1 MSTPTLKI
9 LHEWT
14 ITLERTVDETTDEI
28 RNGQTVK
35 VTAPVKKAV
44 STRMALKQ
52 PTRRELRAAELF
64 YGKRFNWYLNEGFL
78 PSSILTNKHLNL
90 TGGIISDKD
99 RDRIDTLRSRSVAIE
114 NDLVRAVNETA
125 AVKEA
130 LHKDLANVRSELLN
144 LYSVN
149 QTVFNQTA
157 DKRAE
162 RDLNDWFAYHLT
174 LIDRGGWQAYF
185 PGDTYEKK
193 EAAMWELEEADDP
206 FYAAAIDKIS
216 TFVQFFNMGLNT
228 PEQFKAAEDELKKQL
243 DASKPATTPATT
255 PEPAAAP
262 AGEPTP

>member
-1 MSTPTLKI
+1 MSTELKI
-9 LHEWT
+9 LHSWDVT
-14 ITLERTVDETTDEI
+14 IEKTVDETTTEN
-28 RNGQTVK
+28 RNGQPVK
-35 VTAPVKKAV
+35 VIAPVKKAI
-44 STRMALKQ
+44 TTKMALKH

-99 RDRIDTLRSRSVAIE
+99 RDRIDTLRARSVAIE
-114 NDLVRAVNETA
+114 NDLVRAINEPAETK
-125 AVKEA
+125 VA
-130 LHKDLANVRSELLN
+130 LQKDLTNVRAELLN

-174 LIDRGGWQAYF
+174 LVDKGGQWAPYF
-185 PGDTYEKK
+185 EGDTYERK
-193 EAAMWELEEADDP
+193 EESMWKMEESNDA
-206 FYAAAIDKIS
+206 FYEKAIERIS
-216 TFVQFFNMGLNT
+216 TYVQFFNMGLST

-243 DASKPATTPATT
+243 DAGKTPPAVVP
-255 PEPAAAP
+255 PAAEAVP
-262 AGEPTP
+262 PTESPVA